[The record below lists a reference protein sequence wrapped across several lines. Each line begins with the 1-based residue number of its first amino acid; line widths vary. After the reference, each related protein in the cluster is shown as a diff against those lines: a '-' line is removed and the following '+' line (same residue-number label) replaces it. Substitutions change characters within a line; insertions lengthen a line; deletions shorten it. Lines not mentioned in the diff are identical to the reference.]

1 LNKFYFIFFFFI
13 LSFSG
18 NHTALAFAKNAP
30 PIAHSKPEKP
40 LLIAHSSVEK
50 PTFPD
55 LKKKY
60 DSGEF
65 VYEVR
70 SKKKNA
76 WDRFLE
82 WLREIF
88 GSNDGNNNS
97 GNGLNLFLNIT
108 AGLII
113 LFVIFLIAKAIMNKE
128 GKWIFGKSSDRNIL
142 RYDEIEKDLQS
153 VDFEKLI
160 RETQISGEKRLMI
173 RYYYLWLL
181 KKMSAQG
188 YIEWDPEKTNSD
200 YLDELKQADFKT
212 DFEYLS
218 YLYNYIWYG
227 EFDLDEQALFKAAQA
242 FEKTIKSM
250 QP

>member
-1 LNKFYFIFFFFI
+1 M
-13 LSFSG
+13 
-18 NHTALAFAKNAP
+18 AFAKNTSA
-30 PIAHSKPEKP
+30 IAFKKPEKL
-40 LLIAHSSVEK
+40 LLIEHSNIK
-50 PTFPD
+50 KRNFPD

-60 DSGEF
+60 NSDEF

-82 WLREIF
+82 WLDELL
-88 GSNDGNNNS
+88 GGNKGNS
-97 GNGLNLFLNIT
+97 SSGKALDTLLKFL
-108 AGLII
+108 AGGII
-113 LFVIFLIAKAIMNKE
+113 LFVIFLIVKAIMNKE
-128 GKWIFGKSSDRNIL
+128 GKWIFGKSSDKNIL
-142 RYDEIEKDLQS
+142 RYDELEKDLQS
-153 VDFEKLI
+153 IDFEKLI
-160 RETQISGEKRLMI
+160 RDTKISGEKRLMI

-200 YLDELKQADFKT
+200 YLNNLKQADLKA

-227 EFDLDEQALFKAAQA
+227 EFDIDEQALQKAAQA
-242 FEKTIKSM
+242 FEKTIKSI
-250 QP
+250 PS